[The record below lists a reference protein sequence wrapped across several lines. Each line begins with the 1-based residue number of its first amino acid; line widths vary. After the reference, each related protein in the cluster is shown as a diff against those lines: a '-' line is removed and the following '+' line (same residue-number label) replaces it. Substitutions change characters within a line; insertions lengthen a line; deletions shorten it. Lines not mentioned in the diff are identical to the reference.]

1 MATKRTTIKPE
12 PKPVK
17 LTITT
22 EQLKSLQLITERLG
36 DVRRR
41 LEDIDSETNISR
53 VMFNVGSSFNDI
65 NWCED
70 AVDEIINTFDTDEI
84 SW

>member
-1 MATKRTTIKPE
+1 MATKKTTKPE
-12 PKPVK
+12 PKPK
-17 LTITT
+17 TYTLTET
-22 EQLKSLQLITERLG
+22 QFRSLQDITERLG
-36 DVRRR
+36 NVRRR

-70 AVDEIINTFDTDEI
+70 AVDEIINAFDIDEI
-84 SW
+84 NW